1 MILIALTLSEAASIL
16 GVGTGASKEEI
27 NTAYRAAVSKYHPDA
42 NRSKS
47 PAEQKQAEQMFKQ
60 VGAAR
65 KVMLNPATAEPEP
78 VNLDGSASTG
88 GTGGAGGFGGAVNY
102 GRSTGHSTA
111 STSGNRRSGSTAT
124 SSTQGVGTRQKQSY
138 KASASSSQYIPQG
151 HNTASTFHDNVPK
164 TVDPAEEQIA
174 DIYRSELRKEH
185 MKFSDK
191 ARLTPSDGVSAAF
204 LAIAVALMFATP
216 FSLASITLANPLMV
230 LALVCLGKALI
241 YDTFISYY
249 VRKAISKAIGKF
261 SWGVECGAEAIV
273 MSVVALVLTLGSA
286 FVPGFATILFGVGIA
301 AGIAIAVLSVVLA
314 KAKDKEQKQANR

>member
-1 MILIALTLSEAASIL
+1 MILITLTLSEAASIL
-16 GVGTGASKEEI
+16 GVGTDASKEEI

-88 GTGGAGGFGGAVNY
+88 STRSAGGFSGTSNY
-102 GRSTGHSTA
+102 GHSATQSTA
-111 STSGNRRSGSTAT
+111 SAGSRRSGGAAT

-138 KASASSSQYIPQG
+138 KASASSSQYVPQG

-230 LALVCLGKALI
+230 FALVCLGKVFV

-249 VRKAISKAIGKF
+249 ARKAISKAVDKF
-261 SWGVECGAEAIV
+261 SWGVECGAEVAII
-273 MSVVALVLTLGSA
+273 SVVALVLTLGST

-301 AGIAIAVLSVVLA
+301 AGVAIAVLSVVLA
-314 KAKDKEQKQANR
+314 KAKHKDNQQASR